1 VLRAPELDAGL
12 PGGLSGAG
20 QRGRIPSLALCPRCW
35 GCSPGHSWLSGLRS
49 YSCKHKQEE
58 RQTHIDSPEV

>member
-12 PGGLSGAG
+12 LGLLSRAE

-35 GCSPGHSWLSGLRS
+35 GCSPG
-49 YSCKHKQEE
+49 
-58 RQTHIDSPEV
+58 